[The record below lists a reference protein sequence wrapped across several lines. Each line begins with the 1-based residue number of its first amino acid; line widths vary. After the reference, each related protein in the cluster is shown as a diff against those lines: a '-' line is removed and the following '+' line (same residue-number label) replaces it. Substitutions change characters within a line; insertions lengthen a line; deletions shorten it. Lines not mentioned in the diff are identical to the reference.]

1 MKKYS
6 FLLLFFCWSACFNY
20 SDNTEQVF
28 LKIRQLN
35 HQMESLYDEG
45 NPERLAEFYTEK
57 AIVFGPNDQL
67 NGRPTIKKYWERID
81 SPVSLSLEILD
92 LNVELDSLNF
102 IQKNI
107 AAKKEIPPAFINQ
120 LNENANHV
128 FQLTKTTLAYER
140 EDVTF
145 SSEETI
151 SLINWEE
158 QPEGH
163 YQIKAVWLMQ

>member
-1 MKKYS
+1 MKRYI
-6 FLLLFFCWSACFNY
+6 FLLLLIFGSACFNKA
-20 SDNTEQVF
+20 DNTEQIF
-28 LKIRQLN
+28 LQIRDLN
-35 HQMESLYDEG
+35 QRMESLYDEG
-45 NPERLAEFYTEK
+45 SPGKLAEFYTEK
-57 AIVFGPNDQL
+57 AMVFGPNDQL
-67 NGRPTIKKYWERID
+67 SGRSAIKEYWERID

-107 AAKKEIPPAFINQ
+107 EAKKEIPSAFMDEINTDV
-120 LNENANHV
+120 NAV
-128 FQLTKTTLAYER
+128 FQLTKITLAYER

-145 SSEETI
+145 FRGETI

-163 YQIKAVWLMQ
+163 YRIKAVWLMQ